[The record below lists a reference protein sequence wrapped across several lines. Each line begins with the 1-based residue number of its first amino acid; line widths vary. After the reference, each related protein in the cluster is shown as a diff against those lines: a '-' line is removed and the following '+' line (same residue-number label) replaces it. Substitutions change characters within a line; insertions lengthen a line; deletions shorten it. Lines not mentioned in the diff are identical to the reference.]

1 MWQTP
6 VSHNLFNRYRH
17 FAYSNAAMWLK
28 CVQHLKMIIFTQT
41 FCNECNLVCKK
52 INPAFSPS
60 GYMEGG
66 IWWVFMH
73 AKNNRFLALYQ
84 PCRSV
89 QFKMVS
95 VWSEKPISTLS
106 CLRSFPNITL
116 ETVPM
121 CIILWQRPMEP
132 FNNPSPSKSTVTN
145 STIPLSPLCS
155 FSCCHWAFS
164 CGCLC
169 LLTVLLVCDDDH
181 WNLLTTP
188 LHFLQSP
195 LPSLHHCQTHFWQQQ
210 VLNHHSL
217 LQGVQSWFQL
227 CQLNHLESQTRKWA
241 R

>member
-1 MWQTP
+1 
-6 VSHNLFNRYRH
+6 
-17 FAYSNAAMWLK
+17 
-28 CVQHLKMIIFTQT
+28 
-41 FCNECNLVCKK
+41 
-52 INPAFSPS
+52 
-60 GYMEGG
+60 
-66 IWWVFMH
+66 MH

-95 VWSEKPISTLS
+95 MCSEKPISTLS
-106 CLRSFPNITL
+106 CLRSFPNVTL

-121 CIILWQRPMEP
+121 IIISWQRPMDP
-132 FNNPSPSKSTVTN
+132 FQQPLPFKSTVTN

-169 LLTVLLVCDDDH
+169 LLTVLLVCGDDH

-217 LQGVQSWFQL
+217 LQVVLSWFHL